1 MRAVNLPQLRRYSP
15 GILATTAEMQSNALP
30 EGDDELRSLVSTILS
45 GECAEEL
52 YLEDVTSIC
61 EGKPQN
67 AAALRALIG
76 RYHRLGR
83 MSAAQHQRIR
93 AAIDQALAPKQAR
106 RTPAA
111 RDDYPV
117 EDLTCELSAE
127 PQPGSRTR
135 VFAHQSSAPQITVR
149 PVPPPVAPEI
159 ETAPVKPTW
168 TPPSPES
175 SSGAGIKV
183 LHERYELQQL
193 LGRGGM
199 ASVYKAV
206 DRYRAQLGLLDC
218 FVAVKLVHANAAK
231 PAGSEALA
239 REFHS
244 AQRLSHPNV
253 VKVFDVDH
261 DGDTIFYT
269 MEMLSGE
276 RLSQVLRRIDGS
288 VLPRPYALAIIRDIG
303 AAVAHAHARGV
314 VHADLKPSNVMIT
327 LDGEVRVV
335 DFGGA
340 SMPPREPWVSEG
352 DAEEAYLAATPA
364 YASCEQLERRR
375 ADPRDDIYALAC
387 ITYLLL
393 SGRHPF
399 DRLSSLDARAQGLRA
414 QRPAG
419 MSQRQWRVLRRGL
432 AWSRDQQPL
441 SVESWLAQL
450 DLRGAVRSLPPL
462 VSLTTQLAPPR
473 TWYRSAAAVVAVL
486 AVGLGAWALHAQ
498 PHADWSR
505 TFSAAV
511 GSARATLQDA
521 WQGLQPHP
529 RSVAPAVAAREPAH
543 AVALVPAAVATTTTA
558 PEPAVASPAPAK
570 AVPAAALIATA
581 AAAETPAP
589 AHVVFAA
596 QNYTVADGEPAARIV
611 IQRVGDTRGELS
623 FVWWTE
629 PSSAQ
634 PDVDYA
640 SLGHRIEHMDSGQD
654 KLTVYVPIIS
664 SNTHGHST
672 QFQVSVSDL
681 GGGHD
686 QSDSPSARATVTID
700 RGD

>member
-1 MRAVNLPQLRRYSP
+1 
-15 GILATTAEMQSNALP
+15 MQGNALP
-30 EGDDELRSLVSTILS
+30 EGDDELRTLVSTILS
-45 GECAEEL
+45 GECAEEI
-52 YLEDVTSIC
+52 YLDDVTSIC
-61 EGKPQN
+61 QRKPQS

-76 RYHRLGR
+76 RYHRMGR
-83 MSAAQHQRIR
+83 MTATQHQRILHTLE
-93 AAIDQALAPKQAR
+93 QALSPQQGR

-111 RDDYPV
+111 RGDAYAV

-127 PQPGSRTR
+127 PHVGSRTR
-135 VFAHQSSAPQITVR
+135 LYAQQAPDSELTVRLAPAPKAPENVSARAAPQWSAAPEPEPSAPIQ
-149 PVPPPVAPEI
+149 
-159 ETAPVKPTW
+159 
-168 TPPSPES
+168 
-175 SSGAGIKV
+175 V
-183 LHERYELQQL
+183 LHDRYELQQL

-206 DRYRAQLGLLDC
+206 DRYRAQLGLMDC
-218 FVAVKLVHANAAK
+218 YVALKLVQTNAVK
-231 PAGSEALA
+231 PASSDALG

-253 VKVFDVDH
+253 VKVFDIDH
-261 DGDTIFYT
+261 DGETIFYT

-276 RLSQVLRRIDGS
+276 RLSRVLRRIDGKM
-288 VLPRPYALAIIRDIG
+288 LPRPYALAIIREIG
-303 AAVAHAHARGV
+303 AGVAHAHGRGV

-375 ADPRDDIYALAC
+375 ADPRDDIYAMAC
-387 ITYLLL
+387 IAYLLL

-399 DRLSSLDARAQGLRA
+399 DQLSSVEARARGLRA

-419 MSQRQWRVLRRGL
+419 MSHRQWRALRRGL
-432 AWSRDQQPL
+432 AWGREQQPPSL
-441 SVESWLAQL
+441 ESWLAQL
-450 DLRGAVRSLPPL
+450 DLRGAVHSLPPL
-462 VSLTTQLAPPR
+462 VALTTPLPPQR
-473 TWYRSAAAVVAVL
+473 AWHRIAAAAIAVL
-486 AVGLGAWALHAQ
+486 ALSAGIWSLYARPHEELSRRVAGAVGNVHTALQEAWQAVQ
-498 PHADWSR
+498 PHTRA
-505 TFSAAV
+505 SAPAAASEQSAPPV
-511 GSARATLQDA
+511 VPASELPAARA
-521 WQGLQPHP
+521 
-529 RSVAPAVAAREPAH
+529 S
-543 AVALVPAAVATTTTA
+543 
-558 PEPAVASPAPAK
+558 
-570 AVPAAALIATA
+570 VPAAAAVITPRPAAALPLSAKTTAPTTPSAGLIPA
-581 AAAETPAP
+581 AAAGESPAP

-611 IQRVGDTRGELS
+611 IQRVGDTRAELS

-629 PSSAQ
+629 PESAQ

-664 SNTHGHST
+664 SSAHAHST
-672 QFQVSVSDL
+672 QFQVAVSTL
-681 GGGHD
+681 GGD
-686 QSDSPSARATVTID
+686 RQQTDTASASAHATVTID
-700 RGD
+700 RGG

>member
-1 MRAVNLPQLRRYSP
+1 
-15 GILATTAEMQSNALP
+15 MQGNALT
-30 EGDDELRSLVSTILS
+30 EGDDELRTLVSTILS
-45 GECAEEL
+45 GECAEEI
-52 YLEDVTSIC
+52 YLDDVTSIC
-61 EGKPQN
+61 QRKPQS

-83 MSAAQHQRIR
+83 MSAAQHQRIQSTLE
-93 AAIDQALAPKQAR
+93 QALNPQQGR

-111 RDDYPV
+111 RSDNYPV
-117 EDLTCELSAE
+117 EDLTCELSSE
-127 PQPGSRTR
+127 PQIGSRTR
-135 VFAHQSSAPQITVR
+135 VFAQQAPESELTVR
-149 PVPPPVAPEI
+149 LPPPPRAAESEPAPVAAPVAPM
-159 ETAPVKPTW
+159 W
-168 TPPSPES
+168 TSHSESPSS
-175 SSGAGIKV
+175 ADVQV
-183 LHERYELQQL
+183 LHDRYELQQL

-206 DRYRAQLGLLDC
+206 DRYRAQLGLVDC
-218 FVAVKLVHANAAK
+218 FVALKLVQTNAAK
-231 PAGSEALA
+231 PASSEALG

-253 VKVFDVDH
+253 VKVFDIDH

-276 RLSQVLRRIDGS
+276 RLSRVLRRIDGTM
-288 VLPRPYALAIIRDIG
+288 LPRPYALAIIRDIG
-303 AAVAHAHARGV
+303 AGVAHAHARGV

-387 ITYLLL
+387 IAYLLL

-399 DRLSSLDARAQGLRA
+399 DQLSSVEARARGLRA

-419 MSQRQWRVLRRGL
+419 MSHAQWRVLRRGL
-432 AWSRDQQPL
+432 AWGRDQQPPSL
-441 SVESWLAQL
+441 ESWLAQL
-450 DLRGAVRSLPPL
+450 DLSGAVRSLPPL
-462 VSLTTQLAPPR
+462 VALTTPVASQR
-473 TWYRSAAAVVAVL
+473 SWHRSAAAAIAVL
-486 AVGLGAWALHAQ
+486 AVGAGIWALYAQ
-498 PHADWSR
+498 PHGDWSR
-505 TFSAAV
+505 GLTSAV
-511 GSARATLQDA
+511 GNAHATLQDA
-521 WQGLQPHP
+521 WQAVQP
-529 RSVAPAVAAREPAH
+529 RARASAPAAASDQTAHTIAPTIAPAT
-543 AVALVPAAVATTTTA
+543 ATAAAPA
-558 PEPAVASPAPAK
+558 PERAVASPAPVK
-570 AVPAAALIATA
+570 AAAPVAALITTA
-581 AAAETPAP
+581 AATESPAAP
-589 AHVVFAA
+589 HVIFAA

-611 IQRVGDTRGELS
+611 IQRVGDARAELS

-629 PSSAQ
+629 PESAQ

-640 SLGHRIEHMDSGQD
+640 SLGHRIEHMDGGQD

-664 SNTHGHST
+664 SSAHAHST
-672 QFQVSVSDL
+672 QFQVVVSNL
-681 GGGHD
+681 GGDHE
-686 QSDSPSARATVTID
+686 QSDTASAHATVTID

>member
-1 MRAVNLPQLRRYSP
+1 
-15 GILATTAEMQSNALP
+15 MQSNALP
-30 EGDDELRSLVSTILS
+30 EGHDELRTLVSAILS
-45 GECAEEL
+45 GECAEAI
-52 YLEDVTSIC
+52 YLDDVTSIC
-61 EGKPQN
+61 QRKPQN

-76 RYHRLGR
+76 RYHRLGH
-83 MSAAQHQRIR
+83 MSAAQHQRIQST
-93 AAIDQALAPKQAR
+93 IEQALAPKPGR

-111 RDDYPV
+111 RGDDYPV

-127 PQPGSRTR
+127 PQIGSRTR
-135 VFAHQSSAPQITVR
+135 VFAQQSQSPQITVP
-149 PVPPPVAPEI
+149 PVPAPRAPEI
-159 ETAPVKPTW
+159 EPTPVERIW
-168 TPPSPES
+168 AS
-175 SSGAGIKV
+175 SSDSPSSAAVQV
-183 LHERYELQQL
+183 LHDRYELQQL

-206 DRYRAQLGLLDC
+206 DRYRAQLGLVDC
-218 FVAVKLVHANAAK
+218 FVALKLVQANAAK
-231 PAGSEALA
+231 PASRDALG

-253 VKVFDVDH
+253 VNVFDIDH

-276 RLSQVLRRIDGS
+276 RLSRVLQRIDGAM
-288 VLPRPYALAIIRDIG
+288 LPRPYALAIIRDIG

-314 VHADLKPSNVMIT
+314 VHADLKPSNVMMT

-399 DRLSSLDARAQGLRA
+399 DQLSSLEARTRGLRA

-419 MSQRQWRVLRRGL
+419 MSHAQWRVLRRGL
-432 AWSRDQQPL
+432 AWGREQQPL
-441 SVESWLAQL
+441 SLESWLTQL

-462 VSLTTQLAPPR
+462 VALTTQVAPRR
-473 TWYRSAAAVVAVL
+473 TWHRSAAAAVAVL
-486 AVGLGAWALHAQ
+486 AIGAGVWALHAQ
-498 PHADWSR
+498 PHRDLSR
-505 TFSAAV
+505 RLTAAV

-521 WQGLQPHP
+521 WQAVQPRARASAP
-529 RSVAPAVAAREPAH
+529 VVASDQPKRVLAPTTAALA
-543 AVALVPAAVATTTTA
+543 A
-558 PEPAVASPAPAK
+558 PEPAAASPAPVKPVA
-570 AVPAAALIATA
+570 PGAALIATVA
-581 AAAETPAP
+581 AAQSPAP
-589 AHVVFAA
+589 PHAIFAA

-611 IQRVGDTRGELS
+611 MQRVGDIRAELN

-629 PSSAQ
+629 PESAQ

-640 SLGHRIEHMDSGQD
+640 SLGHRMEHMDSGQD

-664 SNTHGHST
+664 SPAHGHST
-672 QFQVSVSDL
+672 QFQVAVSNL
-681 GGGHD
+681 GGGRD
-686 QSDSPSARATVTID
+686 QSDSASAHATVTID